1 MAVVSV
7 EEWIDLKWVLA
18 TSWVKE
24 NYLYI
29 YYINYDYLYCI
40 SPLLYCVS
48 LKAYL
53 QKQSFSHGSI
63 MTISQN
69 HSSALVSSGI

>member
-18 TSWVKE
+18 TSWVKG

-29 YYINYDYLYCI
+29 YYINYNYLYCI
-40 SPLLYCVS
+40 SPLL
-48 LKAYL
+48 
-53 QKQSFSHGSI
+53 
-63 MTISQN
+63 
-69 HSSALVSSGI
+69 